1 MAGDRRMLRG
11 IHTEGLALSM
21 KIMIIGAGGQLGSEL
36 VNILQDDT
44 LIPLTHI
51 DIEMTN
57 QEQVNDILSSNMPD
71 VVINT
76 SAYHRV
82 DDCEDNID
90 KSFSVNAYAVR
101 TLAKICSELRTVLVH
116 FSTDYVFG
124 GEIQTPYTEDDMP
137 NPMSVYAVSKLAGEY
152 FARNNCQRH
161 FVIRTCGLYG
171 AKGISGKGG
180 NFVELMLR
188 LAREKRPIR
197 VVADQI
203 VTPTYAKELAVKV
216 SQLIRTDHY
225 GLYHMTNDGGCSW
238 YEFARTAFDLTG
250 IKANLSPTTS
260 AEYGAKA
267 RRPAYSVLENRNLKR
282 LGLDNMRPWKEALK
296 KYLEEKGYIR

>member
-11 IHTEGLALSM
+11 IHTEGLVLSM

-36 VNILQDDT
+36 VNILQDDI

-101 TLAKICSELRTVLVH
+101 TLAKICSELRTTLVH

-124 GEIQTPYTEDDMP
+124 GEKHTPYTEDDMP

-267 RRPAYSVLENRNLKR
+267 RRPAYSVLENRNLKK
-282 LGLDNMRPWKEALK
+282 LGLDDMRPWKEALK
-296 KYLEEKGYIR
+296 EYLEGKGYIR

>member
-1 MAGDRRMLRG
+1 
-11 IHTEGLALSM
+11 M

-36 VNILQDDT
+36 VNILQEDT

-57 QEQVNDILSSNMPD
+57 PEQVNDILSSNMPD
-71 VVINT
+71 LVINT

-82 DDCEDNID
+82 DDCEDNIE

-101 TLAKICSELRTVLVH
+101 TLAKICDTLDTALVH
-116 FSTDYVFG
+116 FSTDYVFA
-124 GEIQTPYTEDDMP
+124 GEKQTPYTEDDMP
-137 NPMSVYAVSKLAGEY
+137 NPLSVYAVSKLAGEY
-152 FARNNCQRH
+152 FAGNNCQRH

-180 NFVELMLR
+180 NFVELMLQ
-188 LAREKRPIR
+188 LAKEKRPIR

-203 VTPTYAKELAVKV
+203 VTPTYARELAVRV
-216 SQLIRTDHY
+216 SQLIRTEQY
-225 GLYHMTNDGGCSW
+225 GLYHITNDGGCSW

-250 IKANLSPTTS
+250 IKANLSPTTA

-267 RRPAYSVLENRNLKR
+267 RRPAYSVLENRNLKQI
-282 LGLDNMRPWKEALK
+282 GLDDMRPWQEALR
-296 KYLEEKGYIR
+296 KYLEEKGYIT